1 MTRTDEILSLYR
13 QKKWM
18 IATAESCTAGMVAV
32 AITDV
37 AGSSDVFERGFVTYT
52 NNAKIEMLGVQADT
66 LDADGAV
73 SEAVVEQMARGAL
86 AASKAHVA
94 VSISGIAGPGGSE
107 FKPEGRVCFG
117 VATPSGC
124 ESETIEFG
132 ALGRAGVREAARDH
146 ALDLLI
152 KAARG
157 V

>member
-66 LDADGAV
+66 LAKDGAV

-86 AASKAHVA
+86 AASEAHVA

-117 VATPSGC
+117 LATPSGC

-152 KAARG
+152 KAARR